1 MITTK
6 LIIFAG
12 YYLRTYADIPHYEF
26 GLPTLDFLRIRPRTK
41 TRGCILRTYADIPN
55 NHLSS
60 NAGLFAQANRCIG
73 VFCVRTQIFL
83 IMILIVQ
90 R

>member
-1 MITTK
+1 MNLVFK
-6 LIIFAG
+6 RWIFCA
-12 YYLRTYADIPHYEF
+12 YDQEH
-26 GLPTLDFLRIRPRTK
+26 
-41 TRGCILRTYADIPN
+41 GCILRTYADIPK

-60 NAGLFAQANRCIG
+60 NAGLFAQANRRMG
-73 VFCVRTQIFL
+73 VFCVRRQIFV